1 VSLSVAQEQVLMA
14 TVVQEEQTLQEQF
27 VFLRKKWKLSID

>member
-1 VSLSVAQEQVLMA
+1 VSLSVVQEQVLMA
-14 TVVQEEQTLQEQF
+14 TVVQEEQTLQERF

>member
-1 VSLSVAQEQVLMA
+1 VSLSVVQEQVLMA

-27 VFLRKKWKLSID
+27 VFLRKKW